1 MIREIN
7 AQKQRPVG
15 LNDFIDGRII
25 SDTLC
30 FAILKDIEVF
40 RIAKLKSQRQRPVAI
55 SLNRDCLL
63 YIPLLYYFIKMPT
76 EAWSTFA
83 KSRVRNEL
91 IKFSKLDSVPEL
103 IAEFPIMR
111 DPARSL
117 PEFDLEHDLE
127 SILHSV
133 PHTISS
139 QTPAL
144 QPASDRVAH
153 NSSLLPHFGTVAKS
167 PVGCALY
174 GLFNPLLMTT

>member
-1 MIREIN
+1 MN

-15 LNDFIDGRII
+15 VDDFIDGRII

-40 RIAKLKSQRQRPVAI
+40 RIAKLKSQRQRPVVI

-63 YIPLLYYFIKMPT
+63 YIPLLYYFIETPT

-83 KSRVRNEL
+83 ESRARNEL
-91 IKFSKLDSVPEL
+91 IKFSELDSVPEL
-103 IAEFPIMR
+103 IAEFPIMH

-127 SILHSV
+127 SVLHPVPDTILSGIHE
-133 PHTISS
+133 
-139 QTPAL
+139 L
-144 QPASDRVAH
+144 QPASTRVAH
-153 NSSLLPHFGTVAKS
+153 NLSLLPPVGTVLRY
-167 PVGCALY
+167 PVYSTLID
-174 GLFNPLLMTT
+174 LL